1 MWRTGRVFCFGSAG
15 KRAVGRCCNNPRR
28 PLSSSAPSKTVKAEK
43 EKRKR
48 GREEAILSSQHG
60 VCTTRAIKAT
70 QGFFLISQV
79 YFLSSVNEQLRL

>member
-70 QGFFLISQV
+70 QGFFLISHK
-79 YFLSSVNEQLRL
+79 SIS